1 MSAIQEEKQ
10 DLIKQIELKDEQL
23 KNKEQEIENKD
34 QQIKDWKRKVEKMR
48 GNFTI

>member
-10 DLIKQIELKDEQL
+10 DLIKQIEFKDQQL

-34 QQIKDWKRKVEKMR
+34 QQIKDWNRKVEKMR